1 MSNGLKPAPTLIWY
15 SAQAE
20 PLAGISWHIHNWTS
34 LVAIC
39 DKDQPGKRK
48 AGGPVQT
55 RGNGHSREES
65 NQEAEV
71 PALLKSPLLDQ
82 LERFA
87 ATSKKDS
94 QLKWPPSLGTSLPAL
109 GYHWCRILAEK
120 PGVLSHHYDTSL
132 QRKIIAS
139 WHSPEFTNC
148 AKHESH
154 VWISCKFCNHP
165 K

>member
-1 MSNGLKPAPTLIWY
+1 MTR
-15 SAQAE
+15 
-20 PLAGISWHIHNWTS
+20 TS
-34 LVAIC
+34 LERERQAGQYKRGVTATAE
-39 DKDQPGKRK
+39 RK
-48 AGGPVQT
+48 AIRT
-55 RGNGHSREES
+55 EILH
-65 NQEAEV
+65 EAEV

-109 GYHWCRILAEK
+109 GYHWFRILAEK

-154 VWISCKFCNHP
+154 V
-165 K
+165 